1 LPTFEGK
8 ILIVTGS
15 AGIGAATVLRAAEAG
30 ARVLIATGDATSGWE
45 LAEQTGAEVWV
56 GDLTLRDSAASVLA
70 QCLSKF
76 GRVDALFNVAGLSGR
91 RFGDGPAHECTDEG
105 WEITLAHNLRTMF
118 MMSRAVI
125 GRMLEQAV
133 DENGLR
139 GAILNMGSVLA
150 EVPEPRFFATH
161 AYAAAKGAVVSM
173 SRSLASYY
181 APHGI
186 RVNTIAPGLVR
197 TPLSRSS
204 EDSPELVEL
213 IRKKQPL
220 TSGMIEADDVA
231 RAAIFLLGEDA
242 RTITGEVLAVDA
254 GWKVSGV

>member
-1 LPTFEGK
+1 MPTFEGK

>member
-91 RFGDGPAHECTDEG
+91 RFGDGPAHECTGEG

-118 MMSRAVI
+118 MISRAVI